1 MTKKNNF
8 LMLNLDDDGAK
19 DVANILANKKCSKI
33 LDLLTEKEMSEEDI
47 SKELEMPISTV
58 HYNLKQLV
66 KAGLIIT
73 EKYRYSKKG
82 KEIKI
87 YAPANKF
94 IIIAP
99 KGKDKASFLEQLRN
113 IIPSFLILGL
123 GALGI
128 NWMNSAKENAII
140 NGSPEIIV
148 NEITPMMADEVVP
161 MMARSVRMEEPV
173 MYAMSG
179 EFPSLI
185 NEPTFWEI
193 LIHSNYFWFF
203 LGAILGLGLYFLIK
217 FSRKKFK
224 R

>member
-19 DVANILANKKCSKI
+19 DVANILSNKKCSKI

-47 SKELEMPISTV
+47 SKELDMPISTV
-58 HYNLKQLV
+58 HYNLKQLI
-66 KAGLIIT
+66 KAGLIVAD
-73 EKYRYSKKG
+73 KYRYSKKG

-99 KGKDKASFLEQLRN
+99 KGKDKTSFLEQLKN

-128 NWMNSAKENAII
+128 NWMNSAKEAAVLNT
-140 NGSPEIIV
+140 SPEIA
-148 NEITPMMADEVVP
+148 PMMVKT
-161 MMARSVRMEEPV
+161 VRMEEPV
-173 MYAMSG
+173 MYAMNGNVPAVIS
-179 EFPSLI
+179 
-185 NEPTFWEI
+185 EPTFWEA
-193 LIHSNYFWFF
+193 LMSSNYFWFF
-203 LGAILGLGLYFLIK
+203 SGAALGIGLYFLTR
-217 FSRKKFK
+217 FLRKKFK